1 MKSREAFSGSPHPG
15 QEQQIM
21 AAWDRFLR
29 QAELPPNVVRGVIE
43 QSWSRC
49 HSAGIGPERSRAREP
64 ATENNLRTLQHRHHD
79 LIDASVPIRKQAHGV
94 SSEWGTMMS
103 RTDPTGV
110 ILETAGDQ
118 GTLEAAQDV
127 RLVPG
132 ANWDELACGTNAI
145 GTALSIGEPVQVHAA
160 EHFCAGIKPWTCS
173 AAVVRD
179 PARGEVIGVVDVSG
193 LSRTFHRDFLALAVM
208 TAGRIEAQLSARQM
222 ELRQYLFETGMR
234 RLSRLSSGGLL
245 FFDRRG
251 RLLSIDTAAGRSLA
265 AMGIRRDSRD
275 DDTGSPFSADLHVR
289 AGSATLPEWLRASDR
304 RRCRYSE
311 DVRCD

>member
-29 QAELPPNVVRGVIE
+29 QAELPPDVVRGVIE

-49 HSAGIGPERSRAREP
+49 HSAGIDPGRSRAREP
-64 ATENNLRTLQHRHHD
+64 ATENNLRTLQRRHHD
-79 LIDASVPIRKQAHGV
+79 LIDASVPIMKQAHGLL
-94 SSEWGTMMS
+94 SDSGTMMIL
-103 RTDPTGV
+103 TDPAGV

-132 ANWDELACGTNAI
+132 ASWDELACGTNAI

-173 AAVVRD
+173 ATVVRD
-179 PARGEVIGVVDVSG
+179 PASGEILGALDVSG
-193 LSRTFHRDFLALAVM
+193 LSGTFHRQWLALAVVA
-208 TAGRIEAQLSARQM
+208 AGRIEASLAAREM
-222 ELRQYLFETGMR
+222 GLPHHLPDAGPP
-234 RLSRLSSGGLL
+234 RLLKTSPGGLL
-245 FFDRRG
+245 FFDRKG
-251 RLLSIDTAAGRSLA
+251 CLIKVDAAGGRSLS
-265 AMGIRRDSRD
+265 AMGIELDSRD
-275 DDTGSPFSADLHVR
+275 DKRIDAFDADSAMR
-289 AGSATLPEWLRASDR
+289 AGRATLPQWLRPEWVEPVIR
-304 RRCRYSE
+304 GGKR
-311 DVRCD
+311 VGT